1 MARAGRGP
9 GKPGTPRM
17 LRGINDRAALDL
29 LVEHG
34 PLSRTRLG
42 ELTGLSK
49 PTASQLLSRLEAA
62 ELVVASGSSQGG
74 PGPRAQLYAL
84 NPRAGH
90 VAAMDVTP
98 ARIVTAVADIT
109 GQVVGEHE
117 LRTPRRPGPDAVA
130 HVLSALEGATSAA
143 GLETSDLLHLAI
155 GTPGAFDPHT
165 RRLRY
170 ARHLP
175 GWHDA
180 DLLDRLAEAT
190 GLPVHVDNDVNLAAV
205 AELTSG
211 RGRGV
216 DDFVLLW
223 VDEGLGAAIVIGGR
237 LHGGVTGGAGEIGFL
252 PLPETPLVRDVRRGN
267 AGAFQELA
275 GGPAVRSLA
284 RSLGLR
290 ATSAQAA
297 VQAATEMPG
306 AGDELLA
313 TLGHRLA
320 VGIAAMVAVL
330 DPALVVL
337 SGSIGLAGGERL
349 RAAVA
354 DELGSLA
361 ATRPR
366 LELADVREGPV
377 LTGALHTALTAA
389 RDDVFDTVRH
399 HATPGSARPVTRRS
413 R

>member
-1 MARAGRGP
+1 
-9 GKPGTPRM
+9 M

-29 LVEHG
+29 LLEHG
-34 PLSRTRLG
+34 PLSRGRIG

-62 ELVVASGSSQGG
+62 GLVVASGSSRGG
-74 PGPRAQLYAL
+74 PGPRAQLYAV

-90 VAAMDVTP
+90 VAALDVTP
-98 ARIVTAVADIT
+98 ARVKAAIADIT
-109 GQVVGEHE
+109 GHIVGEHE
-117 LRTPRRPGPDAVA
+117 LRTPRRKGPDAVTDVIA
-130 HVLSALEGATSAA
+130 ALDGAATAA
-143 GLETSDLLHLAI
+143 GIGMAGLVHIAI

-175 GWHDA
+175 GWHDPG
-180 DLLDRLAEAT
+180 LLDRLGEAT
-190 GLPVHVDNDVNLAAV
+190 GVPVQVENDVNLAAV
-205 AELTSG
+205 AELAAG
-211 RGRGV
+211 HARGV

-223 VDEGLGAAIVIGGR
+223 VDEGLGAAVVIGGR
-237 LHGGVTGGAGEIGFL
+237 LYGGATGGAGEIGFL
-252 PLPETPLVRDVRRGN
+252 PVPGTPLVRDVRRAN

-275 GGPAVRSLA
+275 GGPAVVALA

-290 ATSAQAA
+290 ASAADTA
-297 VQAATEMPG
+297 VRTAVDTAG
-306 AGDELLA
+306 AGDELLV

-320 VGIAAMVAVL
+320 VGIASLVAVL

-337 SGSIGLAGGERL
+337 SGSVAQAGGERL

-354 DELGSLA
+354 QELASLA
-361 ATRPR
+361 AGRPR
-366 LELADVREGPV
+366 LELTDVREGPV
-377 LTGALHTALTAA
+377 LTGALHTALAAA

-399 HATPGSARPVTRRS
+399 LASPGSARPVTRRS
-413 R
+413 P